1 MENKTDTKDT
11 EMPQV
16 PESVDDNN
24 LLANMFNSFLSQAGQ
39 NESKAAQDNDN
50 GNEEEEEDS
59 DDEDDDDED
68 DEDSDKWVALQK
80 LLDSHLRITKCLLRM
95 IKEK

>member
-1 MENKTDTKDT
+1 MENKTDTKET
-11 EMPQV
+11 EMPQA
-16 PESVDDNN
+16 PENIDNNN

-39 NESKAAQDNDN
+39 NESKVVEDN
-50 GNEEEEEDS
+50 GNEEEEDSDEEDS
-59 DDEDDDDED
+59 D

-80 LLDSHLRITKCLLRM
+80 LLDSHLLITKCLLRM

>member
-1 MENKTDTKDT
+1 METQTDTKDI
-11 EMPQV
+11 EMSQE
-16 PESVDDNN
+16 PESNDN

-39 NESKAAQDNDN
+39 NEPKVVQD
-50 GNEEEEEDS
+50 EEEEDS
-59 DDEDDDDED
+59 DDEDSDDDEEID
-68 DEDSDKWVALQK
+68 DKWVALQK

>member
-39 NESKAAQDNDN
+39 NESKVVEDN
-50 GNEEEEEDS
+50 GNEEEEDS
-59 DDEDDDDED
+59 DDEDSDDED
-68 DEDSDKWVALQK
+68 NDKWVALQK